1 MKCIKKTTYSGEC
14 CRYIL
19 TAEAKLADEC
29 KNGVCRFSITGI
41 IRRQSLKGGR
51 PGLYS
56 MGCLHDEIEKNIYEF
71 APFLK
76 LHLCNRLGQPMYPV
90 QNGIYLLS
98 ESTKE
103 VAVRELRLIDGEY
116 EKLRPIALLDDEDY
130 FKYMLYKLGIVRRW
144 KKEAD
149 EFIAFLENE
158 TGEKWVNPYKG
169 KEKFVLKITRAE
181 VKHVEVLIRQGY
193 YSDENIERRAN
204 EKKWAD
210 INEEIDKVRKYYDSS
225 IQDLKDEKRI
235 KIGLLSS
242 GIPIDNM
249 IYYEHRRT
257 VKFNWFSGAKKIDRE
272 TFDKV
277 LRIANNQT
285 LDIFPS
291 NISFELGD
299 EGREP

>member
-1 MKCIKKTTYSGEC
+1 MYFLC
-14 CRYIL
+14 
-19 TAEAKLADEC
+19 EA
-29 KNGVCRFSITGI
+29 
-41 IRRQSLKGGR
+41 
-51 PGLYS
+51 
-56 MGCLHDEIEKNIYEF
+56 
-71 APFLK
+71 
-76 LHLCNRLGQPMYPV
+76 
-90 QNGIYLLS
+90 
-98 ESTKE
+98 TKD

-149 EFIAFLENE
+149 EFIAFLEKE

-181 VKHVEVLIRQGY
+181 VKHMEVLISQGY

-210 INEEIDKVRKYYDSS
+210 INEKIDNTWKYYDSN
-225 IQDLKDEKRI
+225 IQDLKDECRI

-249 IYYEHRRT
+249 IYYKHRRT
-257 VKFNWFSGAKKIDRE
+257 VKFNLYRGVKKISRK

-277 LRIANNQT
+277 LRIANNQI
-285 LDIFPS
+285 LDVFPS

>member
-1 MKCIKKTTYSGEC
+1 M
-14 CRYIL
+14 
-19 TAEAKLADEC
+19 
-29 KNGVCRFSITGI
+29 
-41 IRRQSLKGGR
+41 
-51 PGLYS
+51 GL
-56 MGCLHDEIEKNIYEF
+56 LHDEIEKHIHEF

-76 LHLCNRLGQPMYPV
+76 LHLCNRHGQPVYPV

-116 EKLRPIALLDDEDY
+116 EKLRPIALLDDKEY

-149 EFIAFLENE
+149 EFIAFLEKE

-169 KEKFVLKITRAE
+169 KEKSVLKITRSEAIS
-181 VKHVEVLIRQGY
+181 VEVLIRWGY
-193 YSDENIERRAN
+193 YSDENIKRLID
-204 EKKWAD
+204 EKKSYD
-210 INEEIDKVRKYYDSS
+210 IDEKIGNVKKYYNDK
-225 IQDLKDEKRI
+225 IQYLKEECSI

-242 GIPIDNM
+242 GIPIENM
-249 IYYEHRRT
+249 IYYEHIRT
-257 VKFNWFSGAKKIDRE
+257 VKFNWRSDEKKISRE

-277 LRIANNQT
+277 LRIANKQT
-285 LDIFPS
+285 LGVFPS

>member
-1 MKCIKKTTYSGEC
+1 MKCIKKTTYSGEG

-29 KNGVCRFSITGI
+29 KNGVYRFSITGI

-56 MGCLHDEIEKNIYEF
+56 MGCVHGEIEKHIHKF

-76 LHLCNRLGQPMYPV
+76 LHMCNRLGQPMHPV
-90 QNGIYLLS
+90 QNGMYFLR
-98 ESTKE
+98 ESTKD
-103 VAVRELRLIDGEY
+103 VAARELRLIDGEY

-169 KEKFVLKITRAE
+169 KEKSVLKITRAE
-181 VKHVEVLIRQGY
+181 VKHMEALIRQGY
-193 YSDENIERRAN
+193 YTDENIERRAN
-204 EKKWAD
+204 EKKWDD
-210 INEEIDKVRKYYDSS
+210 IIKEIDKVREYYDNK
-225 IQDLKDEKRI
+225 IQDLKDERRI
-235 KIGLLSS
+235 KIELLSS

-249 IYYEHRRT
+249 IYYEHKRT
-257 VKFNWFSGAKKIDRE
+257 VKFNWHSGAKKISRE

-277 LRIANNQT
+277 LRIANNQI
-285 LDIFPS
+285 LDAFPP

>member
-1 MKCIKKTTYSGEC
+1 M
-14 CRYIL
+14 
-19 TAEAKLADEC
+19 
-29 KNGVCRFSITGI
+29 
-41 IRRQSLKGGR
+41 
-51 PGLYS
+51 
-56 MGCLHDEIEKNIYEF
+56 H
-71 APFLK
+71 
-76 LHLCNRLGQPMYPV
+76 PV
-90 QNGIYLLS
+90 QNGMYLLR
-98 ESTKE
+98 ESTKD

-116 EKLRPIALLDDEDY
+116 EKLHPVALLDDEDY

-181 VKHVEVLIRQGY
+181 VKYVEALIRQGY

-210 INEEIDKVRKYYDSS
+210 INEEIDKVREYYDNK
-225 IQDLKDEKRI
+225 IQDLKDERRI
-235 KIGLLSS
+235 KIELLSS

-249 IYYEHRRT
+249 IYYEHKRT
-257 VKFNWFSGAKKIDRE
+257 VKFNWRSGAKKISRE

-277 LRIANNQT
+277 LRIANNQI
-285 LDIFPS
+285 LDAFPP

>member
-1 MKCIKKTTYSGEC
+1 MKCIKKTTYSGEG

-56 MGCLHDEIEKNIYEF
+56 MGCVHGEIEKHIRKF

-76 LHLCNRLGQPMYPV
+76 LHMCNRLGQPIHPV
-90 QNGIYLLS
+90 QNGIYLLL

-103 VAVRELRLIDGEY
+103 VAARELRLIDGEY

-181 VKHVEVLIRQGY
+181 VKYVEALIRQGY

-210 INEEIDKVRKYYDSS
+210 INEEIDKVREYYDNK

-249 IYYEHRRT
+249 IYYEHR
-257 VKFNWFSGAKKIDRE
+257 KI
-272 TFDKV
+272 
-277 LRIANNQT
+277 
-285 LDIFPS
+285 
-291 NISFELGD
+291 
-299 EGREP
+299 GRAHV